1 MGPGGGCGINFL
13 PGPLLLLPY
22 TSTNLSLR
30 FENQRATNYMAR
42 KSAMTI
48 SHDSCLSRRCPF
60 QKENDT
66 ETIFV
71 AIPKPSDIEHMRAQK
86 T

>member
-1 MGPGGGCGINFL
+1 MNSL
-13 PGPLLLLPY
+13 PRGLLLLPNIPTY
-22 TSTNLSLR
+22 FSLR
-30 FENQRATNYMAR
+30 FENQRATNSMAP
-42 KSAMTI
+42 KLDMSTKYN
-48 SHDSCLSRRCPF
+48 SCLSRRCPF